1 MTFSVPFS
9 SLVLYQSQLSWVNV
23 LHKIEYLFLLQKLQ
37 ELEKKY
43 DENTERIHYMEMRD
57 KGEGMTIKSELNKL
71 LEKE

>member
-1 MTFSVPFS
+1 M
-9 SLVLYQSQLSWVNV
+9 NV